1 MIIEYDIIVVGLG
14 PTGGTLANLLAL
26 NDLSVLVLEKEASI
40 YNLPRA
46 VHFDDEIMRVFNTV
60 GIRNKLSKKL
70 IINKGTKFVDQNE
83 NLILDWP
90 RPKVITENGFY
101 PSYRFHQ
108 PDLERCL
115 RSTLKKFKKVS
126 IKQNA
131 NVEKI
136 ISKKEFVEVSYMD
149 TNSKKKYQ
157 LKAKYIVGCDGGRSF
172 VRQHINSDMEDL
184 GFKQK
189 WVVIDVILKSLNNSL
204 PDRTI
209 QYCNSDRP
217 ATYCRNV
224 GRRRRWEV
232 ALKDDENFKTF
243 FEEKN
248 LWNFLS
254 QWIKKDEVVI
264 ERKAIYTFES
274 AIAEKWKHE
283 RIFLAGDAAHLT
295 PPFMGQ
301 GMCAGIRDVSNLAW
315 KLSSSCRFG
324 HNENLLQSY
333 QTERAPNVR
342 DYINTTMKM
351 GELLN
356 AIGNAN
362 VSDTVFMQ
370 PDGSIKMDT
379 IKPSLG
385 NGLGAKEDIN
395 KGKTFP
401 LIKLEDGSY
410 FDNLFQGNAILLAD
424 KEIIQKLKSININIP
439 ILSLTNFPELI
450 KVLKKFKTKGL
461 IIRPDRFILASTDE
475 INGTKFL
482 ESALQDF

>member
-232 ALKDDENFKTF
+232 ALKDNEDFETF

-370 PDGSIKMDT
+370 PDGSIKMYT

-461 IIRPDRFILASTDE
+461 IIRPDRFILASTDK

>member
-1 MIIEYDIIVVGLG
+1 MIIEYDIIIVGLG

-157 LKAKYIVGCDGGRSF
+157 IKAKYIVGCDGGRSF

-461 IIRPDRFILASTDE
+461 IIRPDRFILASTDK

-482 ESALQDF
+482 ESALQDL

>member
-1 MIIEYDIIVVGLG
+1 MIIEYDIIIVGLG

-149 TNSKKKYQ
+149 TNSQKKYQ

-482 ESALQDF
+482 ESALQDL

>member
-482 ESALQDF
+482 ESALQDL

>member
-1 MIIEYDIIVVGLG
+1 
-14 PTGGTLANLLAL
+14 
-26 NDLSVLVLEKEASI
+26 
-40 YNLPRA
+40 
-46 VHFDDEIMRVFNTV
+46 
-60 GIRNKLSKKL
+60 
-70 IINKGTKFVDQNE
+70 
-83 NLILDWP
+83 
-90 RPKVITENGFY
+90 
-101 PSYRFHQ
+101 
-108 PDLERCL
+108 
-115 RSTLKKFKKVS
+115 
-126 IKQNA
+126 
-131 NVEKI
+131 
-136 ISKKEFVEVSYMD
+136 
-149 TNSKKKYQ
+149 
-157 LKAKYIVGCDGGRSF
+157 
-172 VRQHINSDMEDL
+172 
-184 GFKQK
+184 
-189 WVVIDVILKSLNNSL
+189 
-204 PDRTI
+204 
-209 QYCNSDRP
+209 
-217 ATYCRNV
+217 
-224 GRRRRWEV
+224 
-232 ALKDDENFKTF
+232 
-243 FEEKN
+243 
-248 LWNFLS
+248 
-254 QWIKKDEVVI
+254 
-264 ERKAIYTFES
+264 
-274 AIAEKWKHE
+274 
-283 RIFLAGDAAHLT
+283 
-295 PPFMGQ
+295 MGQ

-410 FDNLFQGNAILLAD
+410 FDNLFQSNAILLAD

-439 ILSLTNFPELI
+439 ILSLKNFPELI

-461 IIRPDRFILASTDE
+461 IIRPDRFILASTDK

-482 ESALQDF
+482 ESALQDL

>member
-60 GIRNKLSKKL
+60 GIRKKLSKKL

-172 VRQHINSDMEDL
+172 VRQHIHSDMEDL

-461 IIRPDRFILASTDE
+461 IIRPDRFILASTDK

-482 ESALQDF
+482 ESALQDL

>member
-1 MIIEYDIIVVGLG
+1 MIIEYDIIIVGLG

-461 IIRPDRFILASTDE
+461 IIRPDRFILASTDK

-482 ESALQDF
+482 ESALQDL

>member
-1 MIIEYDIIVVGLG
+1 MIIEYDIIIVGLG

>member
-1 MIIEYDIIVVGLG
+1 MIIEYDIIIVGLG

-482 ESALQDF
+482 ESALQDL

>member
-1 MIIEYDIIVVGLG
+1 MIIEYDIIIVGLG

-70 IINKGTKFVDQNE
+70 IINKGTKFVDQDE

-115 RSTLKKFKKVS
+115 RSTLKKFKKIS

-189 WVVIDVILKSLNNSL
+189 WVVIDVILKSLNSSL

-395 KGKTFP
+395 KGKIFP

-410 FDNLFQGNAILLAD
+410 FDNLFQGTAILLAD

-482 ESALQDF
+482 ESALQDL

>member
-1 MIIEYDIIVVGLG
+1 MD
-14 PTGGTLANLLAL
+14 
-26 NDLSVLVLEKEASI
+26 
-40 YNLPRA
+40 
-46 VHFDDEIMRVFNTV
+46 
-60 GIRNKLSKKL
+60 
-70 IINKGTKFVDQNE
+70 
-83 NLILDWP
+83 
-90 RPKVITENGFY
+90 
-101 PSYRFHQ
+101 
-108 PDLERCL
+108 
-115 RSTLKKFKKVS
+115 KKFKKNHV
-126 IKQNA
+126 IN
-131 NVEKI
+131 
-136 ISKKEFVEVSYMD
+136 
-149 TNSKKKYQ
+149 
-157 LKAKYIVGCDGGRSF
+157 AKYVVGCDGGRSS
-172 VRQHINSDMEDL
+172 VREQIKSDMEDL

-243 FEEKN
+243 FEEEN
-248 LWNFLS
+248 LWKFLS
-254 QWIKKDEVVI
+254 QWVKQDEIDI

-370 PDGSIKMDT
+370 SDGIYQ
-379 IKPSLG
+379 
-385 NGLGAKEDIN
+385 NG
-395 KGKTFP
+395 
-401 LIKLEDGSY
+401 Y
-410 FDNLFQGNAILLAD
+410 D
-424 KEIIQKLKSININIP
+424 K
-439 ILSLTNFPELI
+439 
-450 KVLKKFKTKGL
+450 
-461 IIRPDRFILASTDE
+461 A
-475 INGTKFL
+475 
-482 ESALQDF
+482 

>member
-1 MIIEYDIIVVGLG
+1 MIIEYDIIIVGLG

-232 ALKDDENFKTF
+232 ALKDDEDFKTF

-461 IIRPDRFILASTDE
+461 IIRPDRFILASTDK

-482 ESALQDF
+482 ESALQDL

>member
-1 MIIEYDIIVVGLG
+1 MIIEYDIIIVGLG

-60 GIRNKLSKKL
+60 GIRNKLLKKL

-482 ESALQDF
+482 ESALQDL

>member
-1 MIIEYDIIVVGLG
+1 MIIEYDIIIVGLG

-370 PDGSIKMDT
+370 PDGSNKMDT

-461 IIRPDRFILASTDE
+461 IIRPDRFILASTDK

-482 ESALQDF
+482 ESALQDL

>member
-1 MIIEYDIIVVGLG
+1 MIIEYDIIIVGLG

-184 GFKQK
+184 GFKQR

-482 ESALQDF
+482 ESALQDL

>member
-461 IIRPDRFILASTDE
+461 IIRPDRFILASTDK

-482 ESALQDF
+482 ESALQDL

>member
-1 MIIEYDIIVVGLG
+1 MIIEYDIIIVGLG

-424 KEIIQKLKSININIP
+424 KEIIQKLKCININIP

>member
-1 MIIEYDIIVVGLG
+1 MIIEYDIIIVGLG

-410 FDNLFQGNAILLAD
+410 FDNLFQSNAILLAD

-461 IIRPDRFILASTDE
+461 IIRPDRFILASTDK

-482 ESALQDF
+482 ESALQDL

>member
-1 MIIEYDIIVVGLG
+1 MIIEYDIIIVGLG

-482 ESALQDF
+482 EGALQDL

>member
-1 MIIEYDIIVVGLG
+1 MIIEYDIIIVGLG

-136 ISKKEFVEVSYMD
+136 TSKKEFVEVSYMD

-482 ESALQDF
+482 ESALQDL

>member
-1 MIIEYDIIVVGLG
+1 MIIEYDIIIVGLG

-26 NDLSVLVLEKEASI
+26 NNLSVLVLEKEASI

-46 VHFDDEIMRVFNTV
+46 VHFDDEIMRVFNTI
-60 GIRNKLSKKL
+60 GIKNKLSKKL
-70 IINKGTKFVDQNE
+70 IINKGTKFIDQDE

-115 RSTLKKFKKVS
+115 RSTLKNFKKVC

-136 ISKKEFVEVSYMD
+136 TSKKDFVEVCYMD
-149 TNSKKKYQ
+149 TNSKKKYE

-172 VRQHINSDMEDL
+172 VRQQINSDMEDL

-189 WVVIDVILKSLNNSL
+189 WVVIDVILKSRNNSL

-232 ALKDDENFKTF
+232 ALKNNEDFETF

-254 QWIKKDEVVI
+254 QWVQKDEVDI

-315 KLSSSCRFG
+315 KLSSSCIFG
-324 HNENLLQSY
+324 HNEKLLQSY
-333 QTERAPNVR
+333 QTERSPNVR

-379 IKPSLG
+379 IKPGLG
-385 NGLGAKEDIN
+385 NCLGSEQDIN

-401 LIKLEDGSY
+401 FIKLDDGSY
-410 FDNLFQGNAILLAD
+410 FDNLFENNVVLVAD
-424 KEIIQKLKSININIP
+424 KKIIQRLKNINIKIP
-439 ILSLTNFPELI
+439 ILSLNNFPELEKI
-450 KVLKKFKTKGL
+450 FKKFKTEGL
-461 IIRPDRFILASTDE
+461 IIRPDRFILASTDQ
-475 INGTKFL
+475 IHGTKFL
-482 ESALQDF
+482 EDALQDL